1 MRSSTSLLVV
11 NFGTPQLVR
20 NLLDSLRD
28 HPDRVALQEVVIVDN
43 GFPAHGDASTAVPA
57 SDYPVPVRFVR
68 NEATSYASGVN
79 AGIAACTGQ
88 IIAVANSDLLWMP
101 DGSILPAL
109 QAMAHDPRIGV
120 AGPQLLYPDGS
131 WQRSHRSFP
140 SFAQA
145 LRSLLLVEV
154 LLGGLAVRRHRLG
167 TGRTKPRRVDYV
179 DGALML
185 IRRECLAA
193 VGGFDERFPFYGE
206 DADFCHRVA
215 RAGWVRVFVPQARVI
230 HLRGASSTAVASVPY
245 LEKLLAARTA
255 FVERHRGR
263 RRASWYTTLQLVAMW
278 ELALVYTL
286 ISGIVRTPAWH
297 RRARLAR
304 AAARAAANLAS
315 GAATHPPTQP

>member
-215 RAGWVRVFVPQARVI
+215 RAGSSSAIAGDGAPAGTRRSNSLPCGSSPSSTHSSA
-230 HLRGASSTAVASVPY
+230 ASSALRRGTVAPGSPALPHAPPPIWP
-245 LEKLLAARTA
+245 LEL
-255 FVERHRGR
+255 R
-263 RRASWYTTLQLVAMW
+263 RIHQLNPENPGECDRA
-278 ELALVYTL
+278 
-286 ISGIVRTPAWH
+286 
-297 RRARLAR
+297 
-304 AAARAAANLAS
+304 
-315 GAATHPPTQP
+315 PTGP